1 MCEATDSLNTTI
13 SLITTSMDTT
23 LQTTFSTIDQNEPD
37 FPLWHVIFWV
47 SPHFQAFVVSA
58 SIILFALPVSY
69 LTGIFQSLIKQSSVR
84 ILNQN

>member
-1 MCEATDSLNTTI
+1 MCEATDSLNTTL
-13 SLITTSMDTT
+13 SSITTSMDTT

-37 FPLWHVIFWV
+37 FPFWHVIFWV

-69 LTGIFQSLIKQSSVR
+69 LTGIFQPLIKQNSLR
-84 ILNQN
+84 ILNQS